1 MGGANNQGAQG
12 GQAMGRPMWG
22 AFGSGMA
29 GGASGAAGAPGWRRD
44 ADAQRAPQ
52 GDSASHDEYGAAY
65 GPQGEQADDAYIH
78 ALTSPFA
85 EGAAADVNDGDD
97 DGDLALGD
105 APAGMASGA
114 LLGETQRRT
123 QTRQLIR
130 EFLRAVPRGEPET
143 ALSFLGMDGEAHTVT
158 RAQMSA
164 AIDRLRPRQ
173 RQIMRLGVEER
184 RPRQEV
190 CAYLRNIS
198 IKTFERDQVE
208 ALDILSQL

>member
-1 MGGANNQGAQG
+1 MGK
-12 GQAMGRPMWG
+12 PLWG
-22 AFGSGMA
+22 SFMA
-29 GGASGAAGAPGWRRD
+29 SSASGASGAAGTPGWRRG

-52 GDSASHDEYGAAY
+52 GDSGGEYGAGY
-65 GPQGEQADDAYIH
+65 GPQGDQADDAYVH
-78 ALTSPFA
+78 ALTAPFA
-85 EGAAADVNDGDD
+85 DGAEGVADVADDGDD
-97 DGDLALGD
+97 EGELMRDE

-114 LLGETQRRT
+114 LLAEAQRRT

-143 ALSFLGMDGEAHTVT
+143 TLTFLGADGAAHVVS

-173 RQIMRLGVEER
+173 RQIMRLGVEAR
-184 RPRQEV
+184 WPRQKV

-208 ALDILSQL
+208 ALDMLSQL

>member
-1 MGGANNQGAQG
+1 MSGVNDRGTRGGPAV
-12 GQAMGRPMWG
+12 GRPMWG
-22 AFGSGMA
+22 TFGSGMA
-29 GGASGAAGAPGWRRD
+29 GGAGGAAGAPRWRRN
-44 ADAQRAPQ
+44 ADTQHTPQ
-52 GDSASHDEYGAAY
+52 GDSGADEYGADY
-65 GPQGEQADDAYIH
+65 GPQGDQADDAYVH

-85 EGAAADVNDGDD
+85 EGAAADVGDGDT

-105 APAGMASGA
+105 APVGMASGA

>member
-1 MGGANNQGAQG
+1 MSEANDRGTQRGQMM
-12 GQAMGRPMWG
+12 GQAKWG
-22 AFGSGMA
+22 TFMTSGTT
-29 GGASGAAGAPGWRRD
+29 GTPGWRRD

-52 GDSASHDEYGAAY
+52 GDYGDYGDNGGSGDEYGAGY
-65 GPQGEQADDAYIH
+65 GPQGDQADDAYVH
-78 ALTSPFA
+78 ALTAPFA
-85 EGAAADVNDGDD
+85 EGAADVADDEGELTMDE
-97 DGDLALGD
+97 

-114 LLGETQRRT
+114 LLGEAQRRT

-143 ALSFLGMDGEAHTVT
+143 TLTFLGMDGEAHVVS

-173 RQIMRLGVEER
+173 RQIMRLGVEAR
-184 RPRQEV
+184 WPRQKV

-208 ALDILSQL
+208 ALDIHAQL